1 MESPPGYPRVNLA
14 MEGSRHSGA
23 LSTGPFKREW
33 KLGLGTL
40 ETVSRG
46 RGTWISVKLQSAPT
60 CTYTHWRGLPGLLS
74 RDIVHCIA
82 PERLD

>member
-1 MESPPGYPRVNLA
+1 MEKPPGYPLVNVA

-33 KLGLGTL
+33 ELSKPSHEVEVHGYPSSYSQPLL
-40 ETVSRG
+40 VS
-46 RGTWISVKLQSAPT
+46 
-60 CTYTHWRGLPGLLS
+60 CTYTHCRGLPGLLS
-74 RDIVHCIA
+74 RGIAHCIA